1 MYKRN
6 SQNWVKHFDFIV
18 LDVLAQQI
26 AFVLSY
32 CIYYHE
38 SFVLPYASGNYQI
51 IAVLLILIHVVFAV
65 LFDMMHNVMK
75 RGYYVELSQSVKH
88 ALIDF
93 AAVTVLLFIL
103 KMSTTYSRVILTV
116 TFALY
121 CVISWCLRIIWKKI
135 LNHVGKRIISRT
147 MLLVADESNV
157 QSILRRSNAYEEMTI
172 TGVVLLNRDAE
183 GETICGLPIVA
194 NLDDAAMYICREW
207 VDEVFIYPNSLA
219 DIERISGNADT
230 EPQKEVAFLNY
241 SEEENYYGSDDLF
254 EEETDNKIVEL
265 IQQCR
270 EMAVPLHIR
279 LGIKGLSGKSFVE
292 KVNGYNVLTC
302 TVNYASPLQ
311 LLIKRLMDIV
321 GGLIGSLIALVILL
335 IVGPKIKRES
345 PGPVIFKQE
354 RIGLNGKRF
363 KLYKIRSMYMDA
375 EERKA
380 EFLKDNRNAD
390 GMMFKMEFDPRVI
403 GNEILPD
410 GTKKTGIGDYI
421 RTHSLD
427 EFPQF
432 WNVLKG
438 DMSLVGTR
446 PPTVDE
452 WQKYQYHHRARL
464 SFKPGITGMWQ
475 TSGRSTITN
484 FEEVVKLDTEYIENW
499 SIGLDIRLLVKTIK
513 VLFTKDGAM

>member
-6 SQNWVKHFDFIV
+6 SQNWVKHFDFFL

-26 AFVLSY
+26 AFILSY
-32 CIYYHE
+32 SLY
-38 SFVLPYASGNYQI
+38 FRKLLLPYASPNYRI
-51 IAVLLILIHVVFAV
+51 IGVLLVLTHIVFAV

-75 RGYYVELSQSVKH
+75 RGYYVEFSQSVKH

-93 AAVTVLLFIL
+93 AAITILLFVL
-103 KMSTTYSRVILTV
+103 KMSDTYSRIILTG
-116 TFALY
+116 TIALY
-121 CVISWCLRIIWKKI
+121 CVISWCVRVLWKRI
-135 LNHVGKRIISRT
+135 LNRVGKSITTRT

-157 QSILRRSNAYEEMTI
+157 RSILHRSNAYEETTI
-172 TGVVLLNRDAE
+172 TGLVLLNRDAE
-183 GETICGLPIVA
+183 GETVCNLPVVA

-207 VDEVFIYPNSLA
+207 VDEVFLYPNSLA
-219 DIERISGNADT
+219 DIEKISAVANAESGNEDDYLDFS
-230 EPQKEVAFLNY
+230 EKETGLY
-241 SEEENYYGSDDLF
+241 SDYLQEEEPSNR
-254 EEETDNKIVEL
+254 IVEL

-270 EMAVPLHIR
+270 EMAVPVHIR

-292 KVNGYNVLTC
+292 KVNGFNVLTC

-311 LLIKRLMDIV
+311 LLIKRLMDIL
-321 GGLIGSLIALVILL
+321 GGLVGSLIALIIVLF
-335 IVGPKIKRES
+335 VGPKIKKES

-375 EERKA
+375 EERKT
-380 EFLKDNRNAD
+380 EYLQNNRNAD

-410 GTKKTGIGDYI
+410 GTKKTGIGNYI

-452 WQKYQYHHRARL
+452 WNKYQYHHRARL

-475 TSGRSTITN
+475 TSGRSTITD
-484 FEEVVKLDTEYIENW
+484 FEEVVKLDTKYIEDW
-499 SIGLDIRLLVKTIK
+499 SIGLDIRLILKTIK

>member
-6 SQNWVKHFDFIV
+6 RQNWVKHFDFLF

-32 CIYYHE
+32 CLYYKR
-38 SFVLPYASGNYQI
+38 FLWPYASANYRI
-51 IAVLLILIHVVFAV
+51 IGVLLILAHIVFAV
-65 LFDMMHNVMK
+65 LFDMMHNVLK
-75 RGYYVELSQSVKH
+75 RGYYVEFSQTVKQ

-93 AAVTVLLFIL
+93 AAITILLFVL
-103 KMSTTYSRVILTV
+103 KMSTTYSRVILTG
-116 TFALY
+116 TIALY
-121 CVISWCLRIIWKKI
+121 CVISWCFRILWKKI
-135 LNHVGKRIISRT
+135 LNHIGRRIRSRT
-147 MLLVADESNV
+147 MLLVADES
-157 QSILRRSNAYEEMTI
+157 SIRSVLRRSKDYEETKI
-172 TGVVLLNRDAE
+172 TGIVLLNRDAE
-183 GETICGLPIVA
+183 GETICGLPVVA
-194 NLDDAAMYICREW
+194 NLDNAAMYICREW
-207 VDEVFIYPNSLA
+207 VDEVFLYPNSFS
-219 DIERISGNADT
+219 DIERINKAPNT
-230 EPQKEVAFLNY
+230 ESD
-241 SEEENYYGSDDLF
+241 SEDDLSWDDLP
-254 EEETDNKIVEL
+254 EEETDNRIVEL

-270 EMAVPLHIR
+270 EMAVPVHIR

-292 KVNGYNVLTC
+292 KVNGFNVLTC

-321 GGLIGSLIALVILL
+321 GGLVGSLIAVIIVL
-335 IVGPKIKRES
+335 IVGPKIRKES

-363 KLYKIRSMYMDA
+363 MLYKIRSMYMDA

-380 EFLKDNRNAD
+380 EYLENNRSTD
-390 GMMFKMEFDPRVI
+390 GMMFKLEFDPRVI

-410 GTKKTGIGDYI
+410 GTKKTGIGNYI

-475 TSGRSTITN
+475 TSGRSNITD

-499 SIGLDIRLLVKTIK
+499 SIGLDIRLILKTVKT
-513 VLFTKDGAM
+513 LFTKNGAM